1 MKLQRD
7 TLLKAFLGVLVFVA
21 LGTVIAA
28 GVVVGVDALRSSDS
42 EPSALMPTTTESASV
57 STGTGEDSVSTADP
71 RHPFAAIRGWIVYG
85 DHEGIYED
93 EGIWAIDPTHPGG
106 DRPSRIRL
114 SDQSGQPVAWSRD
127 GSKLLIVRPF
137 IKPRGWW
144 ADVSLLNANGVVK
157 RVLRMK
163 NLKFAS
169 LSPDGLQVVYSTVP
183 LRDGGSPHHHFG
195 IYLADVDGGGARLL
209 KAPHRRWYGSEK
221 TTSPTQLFAA
231 TFSPDGSQIAYV
243 DGMGDWGNSIRVMD
257 ADGSHVRVLVDW
269 RRGGLQKGSMDN
281 HVYRLAWS
289 PDGSR
294 LAFATD
300 DGIWVVGSDG
310 SGLRMVIRHG
320 HNPTWSPDG
329 SRLAYATWKELGTWS
344 GVRLRIADAD
354 GSHVQTLAHIDTEP
368 WSGFAGPG
376 SWNPLEGASSK
387 D

>member
-1 MKLQRD
+1 
-7 TLLKAFLGVLVFVA
+7 
-21 LGTVIAA
+21 
-28 GVVVGVDALRSSDS
+28 
-42 EPSALMPTTTESASV
+42 
-57 STGTGEDSVSTADP
+57 
-71 RHPFAAIRGWIVYG
+71 
-85 DHEGIYED
+85 
-93 EGIWAIDPTHPGG
+93 
-106 DRPSRIRL
+106 
-114 SDQSGQPVAWSRD
+114 VAWSRD
-127 GSKLLIVRPF
+127 GSKLLIFRPF

-183 LRDGGSPHHHFG
+183 LRDGF
-195 IYLADVDGGGARLL
+195 ADVDGGGARL
-209 KAPHRRWYGSEK
+209 PHRRWYGSEK
-221 TTSPTQLFAA
+221 TTFPTQLFAA

-257 ADGSHVRVLVDW
+257 ADGSRVRVLVDW

-329 SRLAYATWKELGTWS
+329 SHLAYATWKELGS
-344 GVRLRIADAD
+344 SNGVVRLRIADAD
-354 GSHVQTLAHIDTEP
+354 GSHVQNFRPHRLGHRRVVVPWPRPMEP
-368 WSGFAGPG
+368 VGGC
-376 SWNPLEGASSK
+376 
-387 D
+387 